1 MAQFFWPSPA
11 LLTVLVPLICSR
23 QALAF
28 GVVPITRTAI
38 SASSQR
44 SHTSFAFRVD
54 QTRPLF
60 SSSTNEDAPP
70 SSKTGADATATSS
83 KAGQTSSSCDCLYIE
98 SPEYADGT
106 RPENAL
112 LLGIGN
118 FQRQGGSILQE
129 VLASIGIRGKN
140 YVDPQLIPPNC
151 LGLTLDSEAVRE
163 AERRREARAG
173 EKVETNPVSRAL
185 YDVGCFCLDELFE
198 DRPIARFWFLETIAR
213 IPYFSY
219 VSMLHL
225 YESFGWWRQPEL
237 RKVHNAQE
245 VNELHHLLIMEA
257 LGGNARW
264 RDRFLGY
271 HVAIGYYW
279 AINALF
285 LTSPAAAYEFM
296 ELLESH
302 AVDTYSVFFNENRE
316 RLKTLPP
323 PKVARSYYKAADLY
337 LFDDFQVSKKPKTR
351 RPPCDSLYDVFKN
364 IAEDEAEHVKTM
376 KACKDYSKGVGDIV
390 VSPHLGLQEDVD
402 EEEKRRAWIEWSEYI
417 NEGAEE
423 DF

>member
-1 MAQFFWPSPA
+1 MARLDLPSAA
-11 LLTVLVPLICSR
+11 LLLVLVPLICGR
-23 QALAF
+23 HQALVLAF
-28 GVVPITRTAI
+28 GVMPIARTAV
-38 SASSQR
+38 SAPSQP
-44 SHTSFAFRVD
+44 SHTSFGIRVG
-54 QTRPLF
+54 QTKPLF
-60 SSSTNEDAPP
+60 STSTD
-70 SSKTGADATATSS
+70 KDD
-83 KAGQTSSSCDCLYIE
+83 SSCDCLYIE
-98 SPEYADGT
+98 KPEYADGT

-112 LLGIGN
+112 LLGLGN
-118 FQRQGGSILQE
+118 FKRQGGSILQE

-140 YVDPQLIPPNC
+140 YVDPNLMPPNC

-245 VNELHHLLIMEA
+245 VNESHHLLIMEA

-302 AVDTYSVFFNENRE
+302 AVDTYSVFFQENKE
-316 RLKTLPP
+316 RLKSLPP
-323 PKVARSYYKAADLY
+323 PRVARSYYKAANLY
-337 LFDDFQVSKKPKTR
+337 LFDDFQVSRKPKTR
-351 RPPCDSLYDVFKN
+351 RPPCDNLYDVFKN

-376 KACKDYSKGVGDIV
+376 NACKDYSRVGEIV
-390 VSPHLGLQEDVD
+390 VSPHLGYQEDID
-402 EEEKRRAWIEWSEYI
+402 EEEKRRAWIEWSEYVS
-417 NEGAEE
+417 EGAEE